1 MFNNDFSLNKKFLLI
16 LSIFFIFTLFFRIFL
31 ISTGIIRLDFLSLL
45 FFQLILFL
53 CILSI
58 YLYYLENKKNYQ
70 VPIVPLVSVFFFFSY
85 GTSLEFINAT
95 INLYNHNVL
104 IKTLLITSLAI
115 FFFNFAYF
123 ISKNFFKVRSVVGN
137 QLFNV
142 DDADNKKIYIF
153 MLIIYLI
160 YFNDYY
166 FDFFYIPRKFL
177 IPTLFFLF
185 IYSTIIFFKSKK
197 FLTKLT
203 IFILNINILIVE
215 YSSSSFALPMQLL
228 MSFLITYFLLKK
240 KIPYNFIL
248 FFFII
253 FLIFHGYKADYRSF
267 TFKNENNN
275 EKTENLS
282 ENSHKRYYQF
292 LNFYKIKIREL
303 TIDKQNYVN
312 NTINITFFNNVDRIS
327 HSFSSLLIIVNKT
340 PEKIDYLYGSSYKP
354 LLTKFIPR
362 FILNN
367 KPKEDYGNFFGHRY
381 EVLYPTD
388 FDTSWNM
395 PVINESYANFGIFGV
410 ILVMSLL
417 GFFFR
422 LLVSKLSVSNY
433 NNLEFI
439 VGIAISSQLFFLE
452 SNLSLIVGNILIT
465 IVLFYITFFTISFKK
480 FLDAKKN

>member
-1 MFNNDFSLNKKFLLI
+1 MISSINKKFLLI
-16 LSIFFIFTLFFRIFL
+16 LSIFFLFTLFFRIFL
-31 ISTGIIRLDFLSLL
+31 ISTGIIRLDFLSLI

-53 CILSI
+53 CLSSI
-58 YLYYLENKKNYQ
+58 YLYFLENKKNYQ
-70 VPIVPLVSVFFFFSY
+70 APIVPLVSVFFFFSY
-85 GTSLEFINAT
+85 GTSLEFISTT
-95 INLYNHNVL
+95 INLYTHNIL
-104 IKTLLITSLAI
+104 IKTLLIILLGI
-115 FFFNFAYF
+115 FFFNFTYF
-123 ISKNFFKVRSVVGN
+123 ISKNFFKVRSVEGN

-142 DDADNKKIYIF
+142 EDIDNKKMFIF

-160 YFNDYY
+160 YFNNYY
-166 FDFFYIPRKFL
+166 FDFPSIPRKFL

-185 IYSTIIFFKSKK
+185 IYSTINFFKSKK

-203 IFILNINILIVE
+203 IFILNINILIIE

-228 MSFLITYFLLKK
+228 ISILITYVLLKK

-248 FFFII
+248 IFFII
-253 FLIFHGYKADYRSF
+253 LLIFHGFKADYRSF
-267 TFKNENNN
+267 TYKTENNN
-275 EKTENLS
+275 ESTENLS
-282 ENSHKRYYQF
+282 ENSNKRYYQF

-303 TIDKQNYVN
+303 AIDKKNYKSN
-312 NTINITFFNNVDRIS
+312 IINITFLNNTDRVS

-362 FILNN
+362 FIFYN

-381 EVLYPTD
+381 EILYPTD
-388 FDTSWNM
+388 LGTSWNM

-417 GFFFR
+417 GFFIR
-422 LLVSKLSVSNY
+422 LLVSKFSVSNY

-439 VGIAISSQLFFLE
+439 VGIAITTQLFFLE
-452 SNLSLIVGNILIT
+452 SNLTLIIGNILVSIILLYT
-465 IVLFYITFFTISFKK
+465 IFFAISFFNKK
-480 FLDAKKN
+480 FLNVKKN

>member
-1 MFNNDFSLNKKFLLI
+1 MISSINKKFLLI
-16 LSIFFIFTLFFRIFL
+16 LSIFFLFTLFFRIFL
-31 ISTGIIRLDFLSLL
+31 ISTGIIRLDFLSLI

-53 CILSI
+53 CLSSI

-70 VPIVPLVSVFFFFSY
+70 VPIIPLVSVFFFFSY
-85 GTSLEFINAT
+85 GTSLELISTT
-95 INLYNHNVL
+95 INLYNHNIL
-104 IKTLLITSLAI
+104 IKTLLIILLGI

-123 ISKNFFKVRSVVGN
+123 ISKNFFKVRSVEGN

-142 DDADNKKIYIF
+142 EDIDNKKIFIF
-153 MLIIYLI
+153 ILIIYLI
-160 YFNDYY
+160 YFYDYNI
-166 FDFFYIPRKFL
+166 DSLNIPRKFL

-185 IYSTIIFFKSKK
+185 IYSTINFFKSKK
-197 FLTKLT
+197 FLNKLI

-228 MSFLITYFLLKK
+228 ISILITYFFLKK
-240 KIPYNFIL
+240 KIPYIL
-248 FFFII
+248 TLIFFII
-253 FLIFHGYKADYRSF
+253 FLIFHGFKADYRSF
-267 TFKNENNN
+267 TYQTENNN

-282 ENSHKRYYQF
+282 ENSYKRYYQF

-303 TIDKQNYVN
+303 AIDKKNYISN
-312 NTINITFFNNVDRIS
+312 IINITFIKNTSRVS

-340 PEKIDYLYGSSYKP
+340 PEKIDFLYGSSYKP

-362 FILNN
+362 FIFYN

-381 EVLYPTD
+381 EILHPID
-388 FDTSWNM
+388 FQTSWNM

-417 GFFFR
+417 GFFIR
-422 LLVSKLSVSNY
+422 LLVSKFSVSNY

-439 VGIAISSQLFFLE
+439 VGIAIATQLFFLE
-452 SNLSLIVGNILIT
+452 SNLSLIIGNVLIS
-465 IVLFYITFFTISFKK
+465 IVLLYIIFFTISFFNKK
-480 FLDAKKN
+480 FLNVKKN